1 MRPKVLSVAL
11 LRKAERHFR
20 ATDPVM
26 GRLVDIH
33 GRCPLIGPPDRD
45 FFRTLARSIISQQ
58 LSSKAAETIAR
69 RVLEVVLSFTAE
81 SIAKANPAN
90 LRAAGLSNSKVRY
103 IQELAGRVVSG
114 ALDLECLPDFTDEEV
129 LECLTEVPGIGR
141 WTAEM
146 FLIFALKRPD
156 ILSLGDA
163 GLRRSVR
170 ILYGAELEDIAETWR
185 PFRSLG
191 SWYLWRH
198 LDG

>member
-26 GRLVDIH
+26 GRLREYPRTMSVDWAA
-33 GRCPLIGPPDRD
+33 CDRD
-45 FFRTLARSIISQQ
+45 FFRTLARSIDQAKQ
-58 LSSKAAETIAR
+58 FASKAAETIAR

-114 ALDLECLPDFTDEEV
+114 ALDLECLPDFH
-129 LECLTEVPGIGR
+129 R
-141 WTAEM
+141 
-146 FLIFALKRPD
+146 
-156 ILSLGDA
+156 
-163 GLRRSVR
+163 
-170 ILYGAELEDIAETWR
+170 
-185 PFRSLG
+185 
-191 SWYLWRH
+191 
-198 LDG
+198 